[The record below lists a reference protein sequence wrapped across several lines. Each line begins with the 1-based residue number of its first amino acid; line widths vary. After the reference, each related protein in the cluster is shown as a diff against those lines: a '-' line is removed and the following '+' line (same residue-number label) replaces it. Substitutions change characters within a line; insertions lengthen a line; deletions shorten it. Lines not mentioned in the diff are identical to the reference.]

1 MKSNGCRPHFGLGGS
16 PVLVANCE
24 AVFLTLSCKHRGLQT
39 FLKSL
44 RQKGQGPRKIRRPNF
59 GRCTP
64 RRCDGARA
72 MVPEPRPPRARRP
85 LAAQWPPG
93 TPTRL
98 AGAFFSLEATTP
110 AGTRKASQWLSY
122 ESGGACSD
130 SVEPRQGQA
139 RVVRLRVRLLACVG
153 AMPQHGRPVKAG
165 AAVGGS
171 AS

>member
-1 MKSNGCRPHFGLGGS
+1 VQTPGFTDVFEIVAAERPGAAEDKETQFRALHAEALRWS
-16 PVLVANCE
+16 P
-24 AVFLTLSCKHRGLQT
+24 S
-39 FLKSL
+39 
-44 RQKGQGPRKIRRPNF
+44 
-59 GRCTP
+59 
-64 RRCDGARA
+64 DG
-72 MVPEPRPPRARRP
+72 PRPPRARRP